1 MLLDAHE
8 ESTGLLPQTVLLAAE
23 GCDALDAPLSALR
36 SSGIVELVELDGSSL
51 EARIEEVT
59 PSLVIAGP
67 GVNSAIIGALAR
79 KKSISRIL
87 PPFLRFV
94 TSTETEEDDL
104 YLGFDDF
111 VVASCSAAELEKRIR
126 RLANASREREPSH
139 LTAGPLTIDAEKYRV
154 TVDGRSIKL
163 AWMEFQLLRYLMQNV
178 GRVFTREDLLMRV
191 WGHKHYGH
199 TRTVDVHIRR
209 RRHKLGARQ
218 QLHPHRQQR
227 RLRLH
232 RTHRQ
237 PAIAS
242 KSLSPNQA
250 PAPEISR
257 TTPSPHPA
265 PLASQHRSAGRQ
277 AP

>member
-126 RLANASREREPSH
+126 RLTNASRSREPSH
-139 LTAGPLTIDAEKYRV
+139 LTAGPITIDAEKYRV
-154 TVDGRSIKL
+154 TVDGKNI
-163 AWMEFQLLRYLMQNV
+163 

-209 RRHKLGARQ
+209 LRHKLGARGSNCI
-218 QLHPHRQQR
+218 HTVNNVGYGFIEP
-227 RLRLH
+227 
-232 RTHRQ
+232 TGSQ
-237 PAIAS
+237 P
-242 KSLSPNQA
+242 
-250 PAPEISR
+250 
-257 TTPSPHPA
+257 
-265 PLASQHRSAGRQ
+265 
-277 AP
+277 

>member
-126 RLANASREREPSH
+126 RLTNASRSREPSH
-139 LTAGPLTIDAEKYRV
+139 LTAGPITIDAEKN
-154 TVDGRSIKL
+154 TALQWTANRSSSLGWSSSCCAISC
-163 AWMEFQLLRYLMQNV
+163 
-178 GRVFTREDLLMRV
+178 
-191 WGHKHYGH
+191 
-199 TRTVDVHIRR
+199 RTSV
-209 RRHKLGARQ
+209 
-218 QLHPHRQQR
+218 
-227 RLRLH
+227 
-232 RTHRQ
+232 
-237 PAIAS
+237 AS
-242 KSLSPNQA
+242 LPGKTFS
-250 PAPEISR
+250 
-257 TTPSPHPA
+257 
-265 PLASQHRSAGRQ
+265 
-277 AP
+277 

>member
-126 RLANASREREPSH
+126 RLTNASRSREPSH
-139 LTAGPLTIDAEKYRV
+139 LTAGPITIDAEKYRV
-154 TVDGRSIKL
+154 TVDGKSIKL
-163 AWMEFQLLRYLMQNV
+163 AWMEFQLLRYLMQNI

-209 RRHKLGARQ
+209 LRHKLGARGSNCI
-218 QLHPHRQQR
+218 
-227 RLRLH
+227 
-232 RTHRQ
+232 RTVNNVGYGFIEPIGSQ
-237 PAIAS
+237 P
-242 KSLSPNQA
+242 
-250 PAPEISR
+250 
-257 TTPSPHPA
+257 
-265 PLASQHRSAGRQ
+265 
-277 AP
+277 

>member
-126 RLANASREREPSH
+126 RLTNASRSREPSH
-139 LTAGPLTIDAEKYRV
+139 LTAGPITIDAEKLPRYSGRQIDQARL
-154 TVDGRSIKL
+154 DGVPVAALSHAEHRSRL
-163 AWMEFQLLRYLMQNV
+163 YQ
-178 GRVFTREDLLMRV
+178 EDLLMRV

-209 RRHKLGARQ
+209 LRHKLGARGSNCI
-218 QLHPHRQQR
+218 
-227 RLRLH
+227 
-232 RTHRQ
+232 RTVNNVGYGFIE
-237 PAIAS
+237 P
-242 KSLSPNQA
+242 
-250 PAPEISR
+250 
-257 TTPSPHPA
+257 TG
-265 PLASQHRSAGRQ
+265 SQS
-277 AP
+277 

>member
-1 MLLDAHE
+1 MQLDAHE

-94 TSTETEEDDL
+94 TSTETEEEDL

-126 RLANASREREPSH
+126 RLTNASRVREPSN
-139 LTAGPLTIDAEKYRV
+139 LTAGPSPLTLTNTALQW
-154 TVDGRSIKL
+154 TASRSSSL
-163 AWMEFQLLRYLMQNV
+163 GWSSSCCAFSC
-178 GRVFTREDLLMRV
+178 
-191 WGHKHYGH
+191 
-199 TRTVDVHIRR
+199 RTSV
-209 RRHKLGARQ
+209 
-218 QLHPHRQQR
+218 
-227 RLRLH
+227 
-232 RTHRQ
+232 
-237 PAIAS
+237 AS
-242 KSLSPNQA
+242 LPGKTFS
-250 PAPEISR
+250 
-257 TTPSPHPA
+257 
-265 PLASQHRSAGRQ
+265 
-277 AP
+277 